1 MIRYGFQR
9 LALLNSAGYSRAELP
24 LDDSVSL
31 NAPNNIGKTSLINA
45 LQFIL
50 IIDKR
55 FMDFSPKDFE
65 ESRRYYFPDNS
76 SYILLEAALPTAGTV
91 VLGCV
96 GRGVSHDYQYFAYKG
111 ELNLEDFRTEQGG
124 IVQQPNFAEHMAS
137 RGKLVSNYSSG
148 EFADILYGRSKR
160 RFHEGEVDFRVF
172 RLEDPRTASVYQ
184 RVLTRTLRLDRLSAR
199 EVKDYLLAIFHNDM
213 SDAGIDFK
221 SEWDKAFSGINAD
234 KAQYEAAKRQ
244 IPIIEDIREQHVR
257 RQELRGKIIHFR
269 PGIDATLDQWAEHYR
284 ASKES
289 HEENIGEIEKQQQA
303 ILPMTIQFTKRDAKL
318 TEALGRLNEATKRQN
333 VLEQE
338 FTLIQGRGVIEQR
351 LKAERTA
358 LDNQI
363 TLLQNSSSRS
373 VSAIERD
380 IYEIGR
386 SKGQLERELATLKDN
401 LYIRLKSSLTETQ
414 LDALNRLFSQQVMTL
429 GTGEFTL
436 DTDALMH
443 ALSITGSEHLHL
455 PGLTLSLSALL
466 PQHTQRTHEEIQER
480 IKELSD
486 QEIGLKAQKAAAED
500 LEKVKQEKARLESAV
515 RATEEEIGR
524 YDELQAL
531 RESRASCEDEK
542 RQILEEQ
549 EIITKSLAEMQTK
562 STELGLKIQQIRQEL
577 QNLQQQNTEIM
588 RLRENRGDNDPAFDH
603 LAALPHTPWL
613 GRDDIRLETLAESL
627 ARYKSDCDTLR
638 QLNTQLD
645 RLLNALHT
653 GGLTKFQYAGS
664 AEDEI
669 VRVLDFADNL
679 TNEARAL
686 ELHIKEAVTNVTVC
700 LRELRSSLNSFSSK
714 MNEFNRL
721 LGRMQ
726 ISDLDVFRITPVIE
740 EHLSNAINTLI
751 ESAEQASVGETFDML
766 NHGSVLD
773 DASLNKAKEILIKE
787 GEAHGCLKL
796 EHFFRLEFTVGKKGA
811 QAVSFSE
818 LDSSASTG
826 TTIITK
832 LVTGLAIL
840 YMMKDRRHNVYA
852 ACYLDESATLD
863 HPNILNLI
871 HAANDFGFALVMAA
885 PEPAMAARY
894 CVPILRSNGRNSI
907 SRKDW
912 EILDPTT
919 GKRSKGLGEPFG
931 IEASS

>member
-76 SYILLEAALPTAGTV
+76 SYILLEAALPTSGTV

-124 IVQQPNFAEHMAS
+124 IVQQPNFAEHMAN

-148 EFADILYGRSKR
+148 EFADIVYGRSKR

-221 SEWDKAFSGINAD
+221 AEWDKAFSGINAD
-234 KAQYEAAKRQ
+234 KAQYEAAKRH
-244 IPIIEDIREQHVR
+244 IAVIEDIREQHVR

-269 PGIDATLDQWAEHYR
+269 PKIDATLDQWAEYYR
-284 ASKES
+284 TSKER
-289 HEENIGEIEKQQQA
+289 HEENVGKIEKQQEA
-303 ILPMTIQFTKRDAKL
+303 ILPTTIKL
-318 TEALGRLNEATKRQN
+318 TTRKSQLNTALESLNASASRQEK
-333 VLEQE
+333 LEQE

-351 LKAERTA
+351 LNADRTA
-358 LDNQI
+358 LEKQI

-373 VSAIERD
+373 LSAIERD
-380 IYEIGR
+380 INETSR
-386 SKGQLERELATLKDN
+386 SKDQLERELGTLKDN
-401 LYIRLKSSLTETQ
+401 LYLRLKSSLSETQ
-414 LDALNRLFSQQVMTL
+414 LDALNRLLSQQVMTL
-429 GTGEFTL
+429 GAGEFTL
-436 DTDALMH
+436 DADALMH
-443 ALSITGSEHLHL
+443 ALSMMDSEHLYL
-455 PGLTLSLSALL
+455 PGLTVSLSALL

-486 QEIGLKAQKAAAED
+486 KVIDLKAQKTVAEN
-500 LEKVKQEKARLESAV
+500 LEKERQKKTHLESAV
-515 RATEEEIGR
+515 RAAEGEIKR
-524 YDELQAL
+524 YDELQGL
-531 RESRASCEDEK
+531 RESRASREDEMRK
-542 RQILEEQ
+542 IQEEQ
-549 EIITKSLAEMQTK
+549 GTITHSLAEMQNK
-562 STELGLKIQQIRQEL
+562 STELGQKIQQIREEL
-577 QNLQQQNTEIM
+577 HNLHQQNAEIL
-588 RLRENRGDNDPAFDH
+588 RLRENRGDNDPEFDH
-603 LAALPHTPWL
+603 LADLPHTPWL
-613 GRDDIRLETLAESL
+613 GRDDIRLEALAESL
-627 ARYKSDCDTLR
+627 ERYKSDCYTLR
-638 QLNTQLD
+638 QLSTQLD
-645 RLLNALHT
+645 RLINLLHT

-740 EHLSNAINTLI
+740 DHLSNAINTLI
-751 ESAEQASVGETFDML
+751 ASAEQASIGETFDML

-796 EHFFRLEFTVGKKGA
+796 EHFFRLEFTVRKKGA

-832 LVTGLAIL
+832 LVTGLALL
-840 YMMKDRRHNVYA
+840 YMMKDKRHNVYA

-912 EILDPTT
+912 EILDPAT
-919 GKRSKGLGEPFG
+919 GKRSKGLGEVSE
-931 IEASS
+931 IEAAV